1 MNFNRSLIAVL
12 AASLLAVSCF
22 AADDPNDP
30 GDPSIIFWKKDKDKD
45 QDKDKKSPKK
55 MVSSSV
61 KASETPIPRIW
72 IGLTGSITPLK
83 LLHTDS
89 SGNLQDS
96 YGDSLSATNAGGFA
110 GGGVTVNA
118 RILKNYWLSVG
129 AIYRYT
135 GYNWSLITTDVNG
148 DAFVER
154 ARIRLID
161 FPVMIKYTGRKFN
174 PLHKYAF
181 YELGGAFRDVMSHTI
196 TTNQSEY
203 GSSSVGLGVYSG
215 TAYHRQDKGAMAGVG
230 IIAKDDFGIIVS
242 PEVRYT
248 RWFGDTFGSQVIG
261 TQKNQLEITVSFG
274 F

>member
-22 AADDPNDP
+22 AADDP

-135 GYNWSLITTDVNG
+135 GRS
-148 DAFVER
+148 
-154 ARIRLID
+154 
-161 FPVMIKYTGRKFN
+161 
-174 PLHKYAF
+174 
-181 YELGGAFRDVMSHTI
+181 
-196 TTNQSEY
+196 
-203 GSSSVGLGVYSG
+203 
-215 TAYHRQDKGAMAGVG
+215 KGPIFDPAA
-230 IIAKDDFGIIVS
+230 
-242 PEVRYT
+242 
-248 RWFGDTFGSQVIG
+248 
-261 TQKNQLEITVSFG
+261 
-274 F
+274 